1 MESVTTMKVTLPL
14 DIAYAIRSFPVAE
27 KSDEEKLKR
36 ALATGLFVERAITLA
51 KAARLA
57 GMHRYEFALFLKNLG
72 IPAYEY
78 TGIEYEQDQE
88 FVRSY
93 QQRRGENAEGDI

>member
-1 MESVTTMKVTLPL
+1 MQRVTTMKVTLPL
-14 DIAYAIRSFPVAE
+14 DIAYAVRSFPVAE
-27 KSDEEKLKR
+27 KSDEERLKR
-36 ALATGLFVERAITLA
+36 VLATGLFVERAITLA

-57 GMHRYEFALFLKNLG
+57 GMHRYEFAMFLKNLG

-88 FVRSY
+88 FIRRY
-93 QQRRGENAEGDI
+93 QEQSGEKAESDI

>member
-14 DIAYAIRSFPVAE
+14 DIAYAVRSFPVAE
-27 KSDEEKLKR
+27 KSDEERLKR
-36 ALATGLFVERAITLA
+36 VLATGLFVERAITLA

-57 GMHRYEFALFLKNLG
+57 GMHRYEFAMFLKNLG

-78 TGIEYEQDQE
+78 TGIEYEQDEEFIRRYQE
-88 FVRSY
+88 
-93 QQRRGENAEGDI
+93 QRGEKAESDI